1 MEGFASPS
9 LLAVVATLSGEAIAI
24 RAVSLGVLLV
34 VCAFLAAAEISL
46 VSVRRFRIRSLKEEG
61 NRVAALLERL
71 IQKPD
76 RYLPAILLLTLLT
89 QIGAS
94 SLATSLAIQLGLPK
108 AAALATG
115 VMTFLIFIFSEMA
128 PKNYAAQNPEKVAL
142 FVAPVVAFISALLYP
157 LVRLLILISH
167 GAIRLFGGKVSPEGP
182 ILTEGELR
190 AILSAAEEEE
200 VIEEEEKKLIHS
212 IFELGDTLVRE
223 VMVPR
228 TDMVMLEENSS
239 LEEALE
245 VILRTGY
252 SRIPVYR
259 KDFDHITGILYAKD
273 LLPHLKRGE
282 TDIQLS
288 RCLREAYFVPETK
301 KVIEL
306 LSEMRLRR
314 IHMAVVLD
322 EYGGTAGLVTIED
335 LLEEIVGEIFDE
347 YDIEQELYEKL
358 GDNRYLFDARIS
370 IDDLNELLGLD
381 LPAEEWDS
389 LGGLMYNLMGK
400 IPKQGETVVYSNLRL
415 TAHRVLGKRIYKVL
429 LEILDQGE
437 EAEQP
442 QEDTR
447 PDRGR

>member
-1 MEGFASPS
+1 MEGASTLPHTMVMAS
-9 LLAVVATLSGEAIAI
+9 MSGGAIALRAVFLGILLLASAI
-24 RAVSLGVLLV
+24 
-34 VCAFLAAAEISL
+34 LAAAEISL
-46 VSVRRFRIRSLKEEG
+46 VSVRRFRVRSLRDEG
-61 NRVAALLERL
+61 VRTAALLERL
-71 IQKPD
+71 IQKPE

-94 SLATSLAIQLGLPK
+94 SLATTLAIQLGLPK

-115 VMTFLIFIFSEMA
+115 VMTFFVFIFSEMA
-128 PKNYAAQNPEKVAL
+128 PKNYAAQHPERVAL
-142 FVAPVVAFISALLYP
+142 LVAPVVSFLSALLYP
-157 LVRLLILISH
+157 LVRLLIILSH
-167 GAIRLFGGKVSPEGP
+167 GVIKAFGGKVSPEGP
-182 ILTEGELR
+182 LLTEGELR

-228 TDMVMLEENSS
+228 TDMVMLEENTG

-245 VILRTGY
+245 VILKTGY

-259 KDFDHITGILYAKD
+259 KDFDHIMGILYAKD
-273 LLPHLKRGE
+273 LLPYLKRGE
-282 TDIQLS
+282 TDIHLS

-347 YDIEQELYEKL
+347 YDIEQELYEKI
-358 GDNRYLFDARIS
+358 GDNRYIFDARIS
-370 IDDLNELLGLD
+370 IDDLNELLGLE
-381 LPAEEWDS
+381 LPSEEWDS

-429 LEILDQGE
+429 LEILDREGE
-437 EAEQP
+437 EGAPRESGP
-442 QEDTR
+442 M
-447 PDRGR
+447 G

>member
-1 MEGFASPS
+1 MEGASALPHTMVMAS
-9 LLAVVATLSGEAIAI
+9 MSGGAIALRAVFLGILLLASAI
-24 RAVSLGVLLV
+24 
-34 VCAFLAAAEISL
+34 LAAAEISL
-46 VSVRRFRIRSLKEEG
+46 VSVRRFRVRSLRDEG
-61 NRVAALLERL
+61 VRTAALLERL
-71 IQKPD
+71 IQKPE

-94 SLATSLAIQLGLPK
+94 SLATTLAIQLGLPK

-128 PKNYAAQNPEKVAL
+128 PKNYAAQHPERVAL
-142 FVAPVVAFISALLYP
+142 LVAPVVSFLSALLYP
-157 LVRLLILISH
+157 LVRLLIILSH
-167 GAIRLFGGKVSPEGP
+167 GVIKAFGGKVSPEGP
-182 ILTEGELR
+182 LLTEGELR

-228 TDMVMLEENSS
+228 TDMVMLEENTG

-245 VILRTGY
+245 VILKTGY

-273 LLPHLKRGE
+273 LLPYLKRGE
-282 TDIQLS
+282 TDIHLS

-358 GDNRYLFDARIS
+358 GDNRYIFDARIS
-370 IDDLNELLGLD
+370 IDDLNELLGLE
-381 LPAEEWDS
+381 LPSEEWDS

-429 LEILDQGE
+429 LEILDREGE
-437 EAEQP
+437 EGAPRESGP
-442 QEDTR
+442 M
-447 PDRGR
+447 G

>member
-1 MEGFASPS
+1 MWGIAVCHSS
-9 LLAVVATLSGEAIAI
+9 LAMAAMSGRAVATNAVALGLLLIA
-24 RAVSLGVLLV
+24 A
-34 VCAFLAAAEISL
+34 AFLAAAETSL
-46 VSVRRFRIRSLKEEG
+46 VRANRHRVRSMKEEKV
-61 NRVAALLERL
+61 RTAELLESL
-71 IQKPD
+71 IQKPEQC
-76 RYLPAILLLTLLT
+76 LSVILLLTLLVH
-89 QIGAS
+89 IAAS
-94 SLATSLAIQLGLPK
+94 SIATSMAIQLGLPRSE
-108 AAALATG
+108 ALATG
-115 VMTFLIFIFSEMA
+115 VMTLLIFIFSEMA
-128 PKNYAAQNPEKVAL
+128 PKNYAAQHPEKVAL
-142 FVAPVVAFISALLYP
+142 LVSPVISLASRLLYP
-157 LVRLLILISH
+157 LVRLLVFISH
-167 GAIRLFGGKVSPEGP
+167 SVIRLFGGKISPEGP
-182 ILTEGELR
+182 LVTEGELR

-228 TDMVMLEENSS
+228 TDMVMLEENTG

-273 LLPHLKRGE
+273 LLPYLKRGE
-282 TDIQLS
+282 SDIKLS
-288 RCLREAYFVPETK
+288 RCLREAYFIPETK

-347 YDIEQELYEKL
+347 YDIEQELFEKL
-358 GDNRYLFDARIS
+358 DDRRYVFDARIS
-370 IDDLNELLGLD
+370 IDDLNELLGLE
-381 LPAEEWDS
+381 LPSEEWDS
-389 LGGLMYNLMGK
+389 LGGLMYSLMGK

-429 LEILDQGE
+429 LEILDKEEAENRTGEGE
-437 EAEQP
+437 EAI
-442 QEDTR
+442 
-447 PDRGR
+447 